1 MGQLEFT
8 VSCDECDGELRS
20 TVSGW
25 QQNCQAAIDSAQAA
39 GWNLGD
45 TDCYMDLCSKCAAE
59 WNARQPGVQP

>member
-1 MGQLEFT
+1 
-8 VSCDECDGELRS
+8 LRS